1 MPSASTASSSADAI
15 RPTPMRSGWLAALSL
30 LVSAGAIAAYALL
43 LRVAAVRNHPE
54 GYVAAF
60 AIAAVI
66 AGLAVALGRRWYA
79 WTALAVSLV
88 LLLGGA
94 TFNFVL
100 ARIPAAHTTLRVGER
115 APDFT
120 LSDAAG
126 RPVTLAGYRGRQ
138 PVVLVFY
145 RGYW

>member
-1 MPSASTASSSADAI
+1 V
-15 RPTPMRSGWLAALSL
+15 RSGWLVALSL
-30 LVSAGAIAAYALL
+30 LVSTAAIVVYTQF
-43 LRVAAVRNHPE
+43 LRVAAVRNAPE

-79 WTALAVSLV
+79 WTTLVVVV
-88 LLLGGA
+88 LLLLGSA

-100 ARIPAAHTTLRVGER
+100 ARIPEARTTLRVGER
-115 APDFT
+115 PPDFT
-120 LSDAAG
+120 LTDADG
-126 RPVTLAGYRGRQ
+126 RADSLADYRGKK
-138 PVVLVFY
+138 PIVLVFY